1 MIMLFPVLVAQR
13 IRVKTPRKYHID
25 IILHAFFFLF
35 PRLFLIIGILRLI
48 GGKKNKAIFKSTI
61 FLRDRHLPGL
71 LYNLSIIR
79 EIHYHLFFRAKT
91 LFTTFCDSVKIESPH
106 LFSKPDLNF

>member
-1 MIMLFPVLVAQR
+1 MIMLFLVLVAQR

-25 IILHAFFFLF
+25 IILHAFFFFLF

-48 GGKKNKAIFKSTI
+48 GRKKNKAIFKSTI

-71 LYNLSIIR
+71 LYNLSVIR
-79 EIHYHLFFRAKT
+79 EIHYHLLFRAKT
-91 LFTTFCDSVKIESPH
+91 LFTTFYDSVKIESPH
-106 LFSKPDLNF
+106 CSANQT